1 MQGSGEEPSGIH
13 DHKAQNPGTGKL
25 TDSTAAVSIRI
36 LGKEYRIACSEN
48 ERDELL
54 EAASYLDEKMR
65 EARDAARVTGSE
77 RIAVMA
83 ALNITHELVQ
93 MRKLKGGVPG
103 DINEQLIGIQYRID
117 TVLDTQET
125 D

>member
-1 MQGSGEEPSGIH
+1 MHLKRVFAGGRVH
-13 DHKAQNPGTGKL
+13 
-25 TDSTAAVSIRI
+25 
-36 LGKEYRIACSEN
+36 
-48 ERDELL
+48 
-54 EAASYLDEKMR
+54 
-65 EARDAARVTGSE
+65 EARDAARITGSE

-103 DINEQLIGIQYRID
+103 DINEQLIRIQYRID

>member
-1 MQGSGEEPSGIH
+1 M
-13 DHKAQNPGTGKL
+13 
-25 TDSTAAVSIRI
+25 TDSTAAVNIRI

-54 EAASYLDEKMR
+54 ESAGYLDEKMR
-65 EARDAARVTGSE
+65 EARDAARITGSE

-103 DINEQLIGIQYRID
+103 DINDELIRIQHRID